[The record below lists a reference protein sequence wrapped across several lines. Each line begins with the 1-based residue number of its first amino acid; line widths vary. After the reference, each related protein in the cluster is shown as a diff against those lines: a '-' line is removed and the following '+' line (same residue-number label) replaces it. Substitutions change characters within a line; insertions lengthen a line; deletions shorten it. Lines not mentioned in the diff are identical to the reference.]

1 MSSASAAIL
10 RTEHGR
16 FVPGVSGNPSGRPK
30 GARNHA
36 TVLREALSE
45 GDAEGL
51 VGIAVA
57 LALAGDKALV
67 RFLLSR
73 VWPAARGREIELPL
87 PEGKE
92 ESPRAVLEATI
103 RAVADGEV
111 TVEEAA
117 AIGRLAQAEA
127 RLGRQRRPVSD
138 LYSPATGTPSQSGPA
153 AAPTGTPRPVR
164 RAPAPAAAP
173 RVPPAPATRTDLLGS
188 CSAAALTGCAQSP
201 REGRPPEKSL
211 QRLPLA
217 A

>member
-1 MSSASAAIL
+1 MSPASAAVT
-10 RTEHGR
+10 RTQVGR
-16 FVPGVSGNPSGRPK
+16 FAPGVSGNPKGRPN
-30 GARNHA
+30 GSRNHA

-51 VGIAVA
+51 AKIAIS

-73 VWPAARGREIELPL
+73 VWPAARGREIELAL
-87 PEGKE
+87 PEGRE
-92 ESPRAVLEATI
+92 ASPRAVLEATI

-127 RLGRQRRPVSD
+127 RLGQRRPVSG
-138 LYSPATGTPSQSGPA
+138 LYSQAKQEATHSGSAAKPAVG
-153 AAPTGTPRPVR
+153 APQPVR
-164 RAPAPAAAP
+164 RAPAAAGI
-173 RVPPAPATRTDLLGS
+173 PPAPATRAELLAS
-188 CSAAALTGCAQSP
+188 CSAAALLDVASHAVPESRRDASP
-201 REGRPPEKSL
+201 PV
-211 QRLPLA
+211 PLA